1 MEYLLSDLSKEA
13 TCFLLQTNK
22 CPSSDI
28 NHPSFSLPPAPIL
41 SLEPRYS
48 HSLGILSWNE
58 FCCCWMSF
66 RDPIWNGETVTI
78 LGKAE
83 GWNSSFFESTGSIE
97 STPAPDNGV
106 SSLIVPTML
115 LALLT
120 CPWSCSQEKQT
131 LVLVPSPPT
140 ALEVV
145 VYF

>member
-78 LGKAE
+78 LGKKLKGEILVSLNQQEALKALQPL
-83 GWNSSFFESTGSIE
+83 TMGS
-97 STPAPDNGV
+97 
-106 SSLIVPTML
+106 VPL
-115 LALLT
+115 
-120 CPWSCSQEKQT
+120 
-131 LVLVPSPPT
+131 
-140 ALEVV
+140 
-145 VYF
+145 